1 MPSDAADG
9 AFSTQYMIM
18 LVFAVLL
25 CSFIVAIEVFKL
37 EIRCRPQPD
46 QAAEAVSI
54 VSKVAAVYSS
64 LAAPESVK
72 PGASS
77 DDASG
82 RPDRPYSKL

>member
-72 PGASS
+72 PGAVIQ
-77 DDASG
+77 
-82 RPDRPYSKL
+82 RR